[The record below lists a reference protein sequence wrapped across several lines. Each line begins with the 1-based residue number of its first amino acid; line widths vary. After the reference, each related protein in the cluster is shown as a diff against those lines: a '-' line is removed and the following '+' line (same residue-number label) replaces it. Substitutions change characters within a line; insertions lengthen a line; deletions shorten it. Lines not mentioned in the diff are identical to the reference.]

1 MRILNRFKLSRAQLV
16 SGALILSAA
25 MLAYAVPNVFTAGT
39 PISAAQMNAN
49 FVALERGYAYVVC
62 NAGGCTIIPG
72 SWEYNPTGQEYNPTG
87 QLTTVTRSS
96 AGNYQ
101 VTFTGMTSAT
111 GGHVQ
116 VTAYG
121 SAPVFCQTS
130 FFIVPSAGVRCFS
143 SAGVAIDATFNI
155 LMIP

>member
-1 MRILNRFKLSRAQLV
+1 MRILKSFKPSRAQLV
-16 SGALILSAA
+16 SGSLILSAA

-49 FVALERGYAYVVC
+49 FVALERGYAYVAC
-62 NAGGCTIIPG
+62 SAGGCNITPG
-72 SWEYNPTGQEYNPTG
+72 SWEYNPTG

-101 VTFTGMTSAT
+101 VTFTGMTSVT

-121 SAPVFCQTS
+121 SAPVFCVTTS
-130 FFIVPSAGVRCFS
+130 FGVPIATVRCFS
-143 SAGVAIDATFNI
+143 STTGVTIDTNFNI